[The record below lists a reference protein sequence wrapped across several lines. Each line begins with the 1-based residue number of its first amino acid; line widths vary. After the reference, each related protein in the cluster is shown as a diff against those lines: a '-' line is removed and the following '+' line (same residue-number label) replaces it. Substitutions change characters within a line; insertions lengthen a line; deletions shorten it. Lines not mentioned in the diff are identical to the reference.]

1 MLDNFGRE
9 LNSNEKIAMM
19 LNGMEG
25 SGEHIVVNG
34 KSAKEILDREKKM
47 KFNDEVKAME
57 EKFEKHNQQLMEY
70 ANQLSEDLN
79 GVEIM
84 PMLNYALIK
93 PFDNNPFQQIKME
106 GSIITDLGG
115 MNIGHKSQETGEYED
130 DNTFIKVGTV
140 IEVGTECKFL
150 QAGDIVFYTVAS
162 ECVVPFYKMG
172 FVVVAEQRVI
182 AVVNEKLTE
191 RKNNYKNGNN

>member
-9 LNSNEKIAMM
+9 LNSNEKLAMM

-57 EKFEKHNQQLMEY
+57 EKFEKHNKQLMEY

-150 QAGDIVFYTVAS
+150 QAGDVVFYTVAS

-172 FVVVAEQRVI
+172 FVVVAEQRII